1 MCSRALSLVLPP
13 ECMRYVCIERVYMQL
28 IRSILCDF
36 QVRDVSI
43 AREKIQMPLP
53 QELLQ
58 RAQDARYDLKERGI
72 RR

>member
-1 MCSRALSLVLPP
+1 
-13 ECMRYVCIERVYMQL
+13 MQL